1 MILALMTPF
10 IEETV
15 GTATLLH
22 LAAIITLI
30 DNIISVTCIVVVM
43 IGIVD
48 DTGAR
53 GGLHS
58 PRGYKSPQQLAGL
71 VSDLKLQLAKRDAEV
86 DYLEAQLAEAFAAN
100 RPQPTTQMD
109 SKNAEVS

>member
-43 IGIVD
+43 IGLLLIQ
-48 DTGAR
+48 G
-53 GGLHS
+53 
-58 PRGYKSPQQLAGL
+58 PEAGCT
-71 VSDLKLQLAKRDAEV
+71 A
-86 DYLEAQLAEAFAAN
+86 LEATKALSSWQARSQISSFSWPNGTLKWTTL
-100 RPQPTTQMD
+100 RPNWQRLLQPTGLNPHHRWTATMLR
-109 SKNAEVS
+109 